1 MQKMPHF
8 TGLDIGTANVRCI
21 AGMLEQHENENVLS
35 IIGVGTSKNYGMRK
49 GAVVHVEDVAQAI
62 SDAVS
67 ETERMAGVRING
79 ATINVNGAHINCQSS
94 HGTVA
99 ISSPDRQI
107 TDDDRLRAEETA
119 AVIHLPDNREIIQ
132 VFAKNYKIDGQDN
145 IKDPVG
151 MQGVRLEVDTLVVT
165 AGTPLLRT
173 LDSALEKAQMSIHHH
188 TVSSVAAAEAVLDRH
203 QKESGTAVVD
213 IGAGTTNL
221 VILEEGEVEHIAVI
235 PIGSKKLTDDLAIG
249 LKTDLEIAEEVKL
262 IHGTL
267 DFSKPPAE
275 LISVEHGGKRHQYS
289 ERVARFVI
297 EARMEELFEQ
307 IDREFK
313 KVGKSRKL
321 PGGVVLVGATAKMP
335 GIDEYARD
343 RLQLPVKIGAI
354 KGVSG
359 LVDTINNPE
368 YATAVGLMMLDM
380 MLEGQSS
387 NGASMMS
394 GPYISSRLA
403 TKFKKFIKRQ

>member
-1 MQKMPHF
+1 MQKSPHF

-21 AGMLEQHENENVLS
+21 AGMLEQNENENTLS

-49 GAVVHVEDVAQAI
+49 GAVVHVDDVAQAI
-62 SDAVS
+62 SEAVS
-67 ETERMAGVRING
+67 EAERMAGVRING
-79 ATINVNGAHINCQSS
+79 ATINVNGAHINSQPS

-99 ISSPDRQI
+99 ISNPDRQI
-107 TDDDRLRAEETA
+107 SDDDRLRAEDTA

-173 LDSALEKAQMSIHHH
+173 LDSALEKAQMNIHHH
-188 TVSSVAAAEAVLDRH
+188 TVSSIAAAEAVLDRH

-267 DFSKPPAE
+267 NFSKPPAE

-297 EARMEELFEQ
+297 EARMEELFDQ

-343 RLQLPVKIGAI
+343 CLQLPVKIGTI

-359 LVDTINNPE
+359 LVDTINSPE

-380 MLEGQSS
+380 ILEGQSAGAVGMSS
-387 NGASMMS
+387 NLYS
-394 GPYISSRLA
+394 PSRLA
-403 TKFKKFIKRQ
+403 TKIKRFIKR

>member
-8 TGLDIGTANVRCI
+8 TGLDVGTANVRCI

-67 ETERMAGVRING
+67 EAERMAGVRING
-79 ATINVNGAHINCQSS
+79 ATINVNGAHINSQPS

-107 TDDDRLRAEETA
+107 SDDDRLRAEETA

-188 TVSSVAAAEAVLDRH
+188 TVSSIAAAEAVLDRH

-221 VILEEGEVEHIAVI
+221 VILEEGEVEHLAVI

-289 ERVARFVI
+289 ERVVRFVI

-343 RLQLPVKIGAI
+343 RLQLPVKIGTI

-359 LVDTINNPE
+359 LVDTINSPE

-380 MLEGQSS
+380 ILEGQGS
-387 NGASMMS
+387 NGVSMMS

-403 TKFKKFIKRQ
+403 AKFKKFIKR

>member
-1 MQKMPHF
+1 MQKSPHF

-21 AGMLEQHENENVLS
+21 AGMLEQNENENTLS

-49 GAVVHVEDVAQAI
+49 GAVVHVDDVAQAI
-62 SDAVS
+62 SEAVS
-67 ETERMAGVRING
+67 EAERMAGVRING
-79 ATINVNGAHINCQSS
+79 ATINVNGAHINSQPS

-99 ISSPDRQI
+99 ISNPDRQI
-107 TDDDRLRAEETA
+107 SNDDRLRAEDTA
-119 AVIHLPDNREIIQ
+119 AVVHLPDNREIIQ

-165 AGTPLLRT
+165 VGTPLLRT
-173 LDSALEKAQMSIHHH
+173 LDSALEKAQMNIHHH
-188 TVSSVAAAEAVLDRH
+188 TVSSIAAAEAVLDRH

-221 VILEEGEVEHIAVI
+221 VIIEEGEVEHLAVI

-267 DFSKPPAE
+267 DFSKAPAE

-297 EARMEELFEQ
+297 EARMEELFDQ

-335 GIDEYARD
+335 GLAEYARD
-343 RLQLPVKIGAI
+343 RLQLPVKIGTI

-359 LVDTINNPE
+359 LVDTINSPE

-380 MLEGQSS
+380 ILEGQSS
-387 NGASMMS
+387 GAVGMPSNLYS
-394 GPYISSRLA
+394 SSRLA
-403 TKFKKFIKRQ
+403 TKIKRFIKR